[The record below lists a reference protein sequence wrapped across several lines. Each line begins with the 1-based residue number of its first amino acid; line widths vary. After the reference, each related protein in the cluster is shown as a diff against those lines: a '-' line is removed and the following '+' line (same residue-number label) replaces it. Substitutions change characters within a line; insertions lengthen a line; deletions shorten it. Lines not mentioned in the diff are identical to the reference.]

1 MHRPA
6 LLLHGYGM
14 ATDAFEHHE
23 LFQGPARHRRLH
35 MQCCLCVWGGGGGGY
50 EVAFVGIDAMHMQ
63 CSDVYVV
70 VWGGGR
76 GRGGGGKKVVLFVTN
91 CVE

>member
-1 MHRPA
+1 VHRPA

-35 MQCCLCVWGGGGGGY
+35 MQCCLCVWGGG
-50 EVAFVGIDAMHMQ
+50 
-63 CSDVYVV
+63 
-70 VWGGGR
+70 R